1 MFSAHDSPSHALK
14 RKQPEPPPAATVY
27 FGPMVEKRGRNGLM
41 EQKMEGFLSRTHT
54 FQQWLAANLSFDVSL
69 SPAVSPS
76 EALPLP
82 SEALPLPSPTSAA
95 VRIMRQVLSELEV
108 HHSLQHFHFK
118 IQNPFDFEKRRQ
130 LPGCTLTVLTGGGHP
145 DGPLTTTRCMS
156 CDLSCPLAVG
166 VGGSS
171 LVDATSADSLLS
183 ETKLT
188 RVWID
193 AKARPM
199 LVFTPVR
206 HVQRLS
212 DLDDCEFHDLLL
224 SIHTALKTR
233 GLHGFQCAI
242 VNHGD
247 FRNHAHLHVKLRFPP
262 RVFENAS
269 RQWSQDE
276 QQKLERIRSFAAS
289 IAEQQKLER
298 IRASAVPIA
307 DESPKEGA
315 QKAEE
320 E

>member
-1 MFSAHDSPSHALK
+1 MLSAHDSPSHALK

-27 FGPMVEKRGRNGLM
+27 FGPIVEKRGRNGLM

-54 FQQWLAANLSFDVSL
+54 FQQWLAANLSVDVFL
-69 SPAVSPS
+69 YPAISPS
-76 EALPLP
+76 GAP
-82 SEALPLPSPTSAA
+82 PLPSPTSAA

-118 IQNPFDFEKRRQ
+118 IQNPFDFEKRRS
-130 LPGCTLTVLTGGGHP
+130 LPGCTLTVLTGGHP
-145 DGPLTTTRCMS
+145 DGPLATTRCMS
-156 CDLSCPLAVG
+156 CDLSCPLALG

-171 LVDATSADSLLS
+171 SVDATSADSLLS

-212 DLDDCEFHDLLL
+212 DLDDCEFHDLLH
-224 SIHTALKTR
+224 SIHTALTTR
-233 GLHGFQCAI
+233 GLHVQCAI

-247 FRNHAHLHVKLRFPP
+247 FRNHAHLHVKVRFSP
-262 RVFENAS
+262 RVFENAL
-269 RQWSQDE
+269 RHWSQDE

-289 IAEQQKLER
+289 IVEQQKLER
-298 IRASAVPIA
+298 IRASIS
-307 DESPKEGA
+307 DEAPKEGA